1 MATIINAD
9 TSDGLKLTSDT
20 SGEIELQSAGVTK
33 AKITSSGLQNASGSP
48 ITSQA
53 SKNLIINGDMAINQ
67 RGVTGTVSLSAGAY
81 GHDRFK
87 AGAAGATY
95 TFATTAN
102 VTTITITAGSLQQVV
117 EGLNIQ
123 SGTHTLSWTGTAQ
136 GKIDAGSYSASGVTG
151 TLTGGTNATVEFNTG
166 TLTNV
171 QLEEGTTA
179 TPFEHL
185 QYGQQLARCQ
195 RYYTNVTGASTSIVN
210 CAAWSTSTM
219 FGVYNYPT
227 TMRAV
232 PTMTYSALADFDCY
246 MNAVARTPTQIL
258 SEYGDENGTRLKMLI
273 SGGVLGHAG
282 WYAIDSG
289 GGTLEFSAEL

>member
-1 MATIINAD
+1 MSVAING
-9 TSDGLKLTSDT
+9 TNGITYNDGS
-20 SGEIELQSAGVTK
+20 LQSSAIG
-33 AKITSSGLQNASGSP
+33 
-48 ITSQA
+48 
-53 SKNLIINGDMAINQ
+53 KNLIINGNMAINQ

-87 AGAAGATY
+87 AGASGATY

-185 QYGQQLARCQ
+185 QYGQQLALCLRYLPVVQATNYVATGMCFSATNARCSVQ
-195 RYYTNVTGASTSIVN
+195 FPVPSRVSPTGFTTTGAISMTTNNGSGTGSIVWAN
-210 CAAWSTSTM
+210 ASTLMASL
-219 FGVYNYPT
+219 
-227 TMRAV
+227 
-232 PTMTYSALADFDCY
+232 SATGLSGL
-246 MNAVARTPTQIL
+246 VAGDATALIGNQSIL
-258 SEYGDENGTRLKMLI
+258 FTGC
-273 SGGVLGHAG
+273 
-282 WYAIDSG
+282 
-289 GGTLEFSAEL
+289 EL

>member
-1 MATIINAD
+1 MSVAING
-9 TSDGLKLTSDT
+9 TNGITYNDGSL
-20 SGEIELQSAGVTK
+20 
-33 AKITSSGLQNASGSP
+33 
-48 ITSQA
+48 QA
-53 SKNLIINGDMAINQ
+53 SAPVGKNLIINGNLAINQ

-185 QYGQQLARCQ
+185 QYGQQLALCQ
-195 RYYTNVTGASTSIVN
+195 RYFERYNGAFDGGIPQGIATVDSANRPEINLFYLEKRANPTISGNTAVIF
-210 CAAWSTSTM
+210 STM
-219 FGVYNYPT
+219 ANTELTTTGGPNSYVGTGPRGANLFYNVASGVTVNT
-227 TMRAV
+227 
-232 PTMTYSALADFDCY
+232 
-246 MNAVARTPTQIL
+246 L
-258 SEYGDENGTRLKMLI
+258 SGIGYIKLNDATDYIN
-273 SGGVLGHAG
+273 
-282 WYAIDSG
+282 ID
-289 GGTLEFSAEL
+289 AEL

>member
-53 SKNLIINGDMAINQ
+53 GKNLIINGDMAINQ

-185 QYGQQLARCQ
+185 QYGQQLALCQ
-195 RYYTNVTGASTSIVN
+195 RYYERSGANPTDSYSVSDSSNNTVVVIHHRVTKRVTGTLHCSGSARGSRDGNWNYIRSGIAYTAGSCTPYRMNIEKLSFYVN
-210 CAAWSTSTM
+210 IGATYAACNLYGWWE
-219 FGVYNYPT
+219 V
-227 TMRAV
+227 
-232 PTMTYSALADFDCY
+232 D
-246 MNAVARTPTQIL
+246 
-258 SEYGDENGTRLKMLI
+258 SEL
-273 SGGVLGHAG
+273 
-282 WYAIDSG
+282 
-289 GGTLEFSAEL
+289 